1 MYTEP
6 EQNVFNYTGA
16 DYFLDLAEAT
26 GKLVRCHNLI
36 WYNQLP
42 DWVTAPA
49 VNWTNETLSAVL
61 VNHVTNLVEH
71 FGDRCHSWVITLQ
84 ILLS

>member
-1 MYTEP
+1 M
-6 EQNVFNYTGA
+6 FNYTGS
-16 DYFLDLAEAT
+16 DYFLSLAEAS

-49 VNWTNETLSAVL
+49 VPWTNETLSAVL
-61 VNHVTNLVEH
+61 VNHVTNLIEH
-71 FGDRCHSWVITLQ
+71 HGDRCYSWVCLAPLT
-84 ILLS
+84 